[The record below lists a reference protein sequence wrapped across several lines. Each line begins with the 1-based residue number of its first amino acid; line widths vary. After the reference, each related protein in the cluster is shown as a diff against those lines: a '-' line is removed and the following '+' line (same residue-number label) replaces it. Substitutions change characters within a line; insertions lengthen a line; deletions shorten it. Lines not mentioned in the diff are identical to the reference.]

1 MLFRSKHVKKLR
13 KKLYELKKL
22 EGIEFVHGC
31 GKKKTTLQK
40 SIETAKQIAVEPV
53 VSAVPEQLDL
63 FVSHTESEI
72 VKTLENLDI
81 MDITPLQAMQILYDL
96 KKKIKA

>member
-1 MLFRSKHVKKLR
+1 MDSIEQASSRDLRDVVQTSSKTVPL
-13 KKLYELKKL
+13 
-22 EGIEFVHGC
+22 
-31 GKKKTTLQK
+31 
-40 SIETAKQIAVEPV
+40 IETAKQIALEPV
-53 VSAVPEQLDL
+53 VSAMPEQLDL